1 MPYTAEINRAKP
13 TAFCFLIDQSGS
25 MDDAWG
31 VDSGKRKCDA
41 VADAVNRLIATL
53 VLRCAKGE
61 DVRDYFQVAVLAYG
75 SNGVRSGFGGALAGR
90 QFVPISEVADN
101 PLRVENRMRKEDD
114 GAGGLV
120 ERNFRFPVW
129 FEPNANG
136 NTPMCAAFE
145 EACQIVKAWTE
156 LYPLS
161 YPPSIINISDGE
173 PTDGSPR
180 PSAERLRE
188 LGTNDG
194 KALLFNIHISGVA
207 RRPVEFPDSQ
217 IGLPDE
223 FAQQLF
229 EMSSVLPPKLLDEAR
244 REGFPVSSQSRGFAF
259 NADLRSLIQF
269 LDIGTR
275 TADLR

>member
-31 VDSGKRKCDA
+31 MDSGKRKCDA
-41 VADAVNRLIATL
+41 VSDAVNRLIATL

-61 DVRDYFQVAVLAYG
+61 DVRDYFQIAVIAYG
-75 SNGVRSGFGGALAGR
+75 GSVRSGFAGGLSGR
-90 QFVPISEVADN
+90 QFVPISEVANN
-101 PLRVENRMRKEDD
+101 PLRVENRTRKEDD
-114 GAGGLV
+114 GAGGLL
-120 ERNFRFPVW
+120 ERSVRFPVW
-129 FEPNANG
+129 FEPSANG
-136 NTPMCAAFE
+136 NTPMTAAME
-145 EACQIVKAWTE
+145 EAVKVVKAWTE

-180 PSAERLRE
+180 SVAERLKN

-194 KALLFNIHISGVA
+194 KALLFNVHISGISK
-207 RRPVEFPDSQ
+207 RPIEFPDTQ

-229 EMSSVLPPKLLDEAR
+229 EMSSILPPKLLDEAR
-244 REGFPVSSQSRGFAF
+244 REGFAVSSQSRGFAF
-259 NADLRSLIQF
+259 NADLRALIQF

-275 TADLR
+275 TAELR

>member
-1 MPYTAEINRAKP
+1 MPYTAEISRAKP

-25 MDDAWG
+25 MDDPYG
-31 VDSGKRKCDA
+31 MDSGKRKCDA

-61 DVRDYFQVAVLAYG
+61 DVRDYFQIAVIGYG
-75 SNGVRSGFGGALAGR
+75 GAVRTGFGGQLAGR

-101 PLRVENRMRKEDD
+101 PLRVETRARKEDD
-114 GAGGLV
+114 GTGGLI
-120 ERNFRFPVW
+120 ERQVRFPVW
-129 FEPNANG
+129 FEPMANG
-136 NTPMCAAFE
+136 NTPMVAAVE
-145 EACQIVKAWTE
+145 EAHQIVKAWTE

-180 PSAERLRE
+180 PAADKLKG

-194 KALLFNIHISGVA
+194 KALLFNIHLSGVA
-207 RRPVEFPDSQ
+207 KRPVEFPDTQ
-217 IGLPDE
+217 LGLPDE
-223 FAQQLF
+223 YAQMLF
-229 EMSSVLPPKLLDEAR
+229 EISSVLPPKLRDEAR
-244 REGFPVSSQSRGFAF
+244 REGFTTTESSRGFAF
-259 NADLRSLIQF
+259 NADLRSLVQF

>member
-1 MPYTAEINRAKP
+1 MPYSAEISRAKP

-25 MDDAWG
+25 MDDPYG
-31 VDSGKRKCDA
+31 MDSGKRKCDA

-61 DVRDYFQVAVLAYG
+61 DVRDYFQIAVIGYG
-75 SNGVRSGFGGALAGR
+75 GAVRTGFGGQLAGR

-101 PLRVENRMRKEDD
+101 PLRVETRARKEDD
-114 GAGGLV
+114 GTGGLI
-120 ERNFRFPVW
+120 ERQVRFPVW
-129 FEPNANG
+129 FEPMANG
-136 NTPMCAAFE
+136 NTPMVAAVE
-145 EACQIVKAWTE
+145 EAHQIVKAWTE

-180 PSAERLRE
+180 PAADKLKG

-194 KALLFNIHISGVA
+194 KALLFNIHLSGVA
-207 RRPVEFPDSQ
+207 KRPVEFPDTQ
-217 IGLPDE
+217 LGLPDE
-223 FAQQLF
+223 YAQMLF
-229 EMSSVLPPKLLDEAR
+229 EISSVLPPKLRDEAR
-244 REGFPVSSQSRGFAF
+244 REGFTTTESSRGFAF
-259 NADLRSLIQF
+259 NADLRSLVQF

>member
-1 MPYTAEINRAKP
+1 MPYTAEISRAKP

-25 MDDAWG
+25 MDDPYG
-31 VDSGKRKCDA
+31 MDSGKRKCDA

-61 DVRDYFQVAVLAYG
+61 DVRDYFQIAVIGYG
-75 SNGVRSGFGGALAGR
+75 GAVRTGFGAQLAGR

-101 PLRVENRMRKEDD
+101 PLRVETRARKEDD
-114 GAGGLV
+114 GTGGLI
-120 ERNFRFPVW
+120 ERQVRFPVW
-129 FEPNANG
+129 FEPMANG
-136 NTPMCAAFE
+136 NTPMVAAVE
-145 EACQIVKAWTE
+145 EANQIVKAWTE

-180 PSAERLRE
+180 PAADKLKN

-194 KALLFNIHISGVA
+194 KALFFNIHISGA
-207 RRPVEFPDSQ
+207 AKRPVEFPDSQ

-223 FAQQLF
+223 YAQMLF
-229 EMSSVLPPKLLDEAR
+229 EISSVLPPKLRDEAK
-244 REGFPVSSQSRGFAF
+244 REGFATSENSRGFAF
-259 NADLRSLIQF
+259 NADLRSLVQF

>member
-1 MPYTAEINRAKP
+1 
-13 TAFCFLIDQSGS
+13 
-25 MDDAWG
+25 MDDPYG
-31 VDSGKRKCDA
+31 MDSGKRKCDA

-61 DVRDYFQVAVLAYG
+61 DVRDYFQIDVIGYG
-75 SNGVRSGFGGALAGR
+75 GTVRTGFGGALAGR
-90 QFVPISEVADN
+90 QFIPISEVADN
-101 PLRVENRMRKEDD
+101 PLRVETRARKEDD
-114 GAGGLV
+114 GAGGLI
-120 ERNFRFPVW
+120 ERSVRFPVW
-129 FEPNANG
+129 FEPMANG
-136 NTPMCAAFE
+136 NTPMVAAVE
-145 EACQIVKAWTE
+145 EAYQKVKAWTE

-180 PSAERLRE
+180 PASDKLKS

-194 KALLFNIHISGVA
+194 KALFFNIHISGTSK
-207 RRPVEFPDSQ
+207 RPVEFPDSQ

-223 FAQQLF
+223 YAQMLF
-229 EMSSVLPPKLLDEAR
+229 EISSVLPPKLRDEAR
-244 REGFPVSSQSRGFAF
+244 REGFSASENSRGFAF